1 MILYIIETKYCN
13 YYSYSKHQHFRNKVY
28 YDEFN
33 IIVKN
38 IENEIGV
45 YD

>member
-1 MILYIIETKYCN
+1 MIYIIETKFCRYF
-13 YYSYSKHQHFRNKVY
+13 SDSKHQHFRNKVY
-28 YDEFN
+28 YDKFN

-38 IENEIGV
+38 IESEIEV